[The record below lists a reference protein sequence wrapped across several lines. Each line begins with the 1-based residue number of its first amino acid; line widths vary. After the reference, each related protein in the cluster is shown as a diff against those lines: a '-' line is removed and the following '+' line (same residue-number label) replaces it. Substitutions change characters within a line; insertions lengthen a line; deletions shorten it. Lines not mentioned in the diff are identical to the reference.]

1 MYPLCMLLQQVKN
14 VKHDGNITLDQ
25 IIDVARTMRSRSMAR
40 TLAGTTKV
48 CTYLYSIFV
57 YSLFSSNSSTLA
69 HVLGLGISDC
79 GYCFTPSR
87 RSGILVS

>member
-1 MYPLCMLLQQVKN
+1 MAYMSAVYAWLLQVKN

-48 CTYLYSIFV
+48 SKQFHMLYS
-57 YSLFSSNSSTLA
+57 SKLSTL
-69 HVLGLGISDC
+69 
-79 GYCFTPSR
+79 R
-87 RSGILVS
+87 IL

>member
-1 MYPLCMLLQQVKN
+1 MWPYVSTVYAWLLLQQVKN

-48 CTYLYSIFV
+48 CTYLTYQICNALSSLQFV
-57 YSLFSSNSSTLA
+57 GSCA
-69 HVLGLGISDC
+69 RAR
-79 GYCFTPSR
+79 P
-87 RSGILVS
+87 